1 MVGGSN
7 FPEAKELLDHMGK
20 NIVHCG
26 AVGTGQVR
34 MSYLSYSP
42 QGYRFSHFNSIL
54 FFFYQKLCASFLPQC
69 KYTQLIIDNLL
80 TSSFDI
86 TFIIGQNF
94 RIRIDDIKFYIYI
107 KFSICLFLLS
117 FLSFFV

>member
-54 FFFYQKLCASFLPQC
+54 FF
-69 KYTQLIIDNLL
+69 LIKNFVHLFCHSANILSSSL
-80 TSSFDI
+80 ITSS
-86 TFIIGQNF
+86 
-94 RIRIDDIKFYIYI
+94 
-107 KFSICLFLLS
+107 LLLLIS
-117 FLSFFV
+117 LSLLVKISEYVLMT